1 MFLLMPKFVPEVV
14 ADVCLI
20 NMPYSSITRPSL
32 ALGLIESYI
41 TDYGYQ
47 VKSIYGN
54 VEFSA
59 FLGLKQYDVIDNSFH
74 EHLLGEWTFSRA
86 AFSGFNSDYNEQIQL
101 KNDEEFFAL
110 FSDITKDV
118 KQNLLSARKQ
128 AELYIEQLAAKI
140 LANPPKII
148 GCTSTFQQNCASLA
162 LLRKVKAANPDIIT
176 LMGGANCEG
185 VMGQTISEEFPW
197 VDYVFSGECD
207 DVIDGFIDKL
217 MRGVSITAQN
227 LPFGFISQKTNLLV
241 SDNKQVKQ
249 PPRGFVEDMG
259 KVASPI
265 FGQYFSTV
273 DELSLSP
280 YINSGLI
287 VETSRGCWWGAKK
300 HCTFCGLNGVSM
312 EHRVK
317 SAESVIEE
325 FDSLSSKY
333 DITKFEVVDNILPM
347 DYMKTVLPELS
358 EKQGYN
364 IFYETK
370 SNLKKEHIE
379 KLANAGVRWIQPGFE
394 SLNDDFLKLVA
405 KGATAIQNISALK
418 WCRNYGVRVS
428 WNLLCGAPNEKGVW
442 YNEMADIIPLIS
454 HIQPPYKN
462 LIKIRYVRFSPYFN
476 KAASY
481 GLTLE
486 PLKSYQYIYPLA
498 AEKLANIAYFFDEES
513 TQKTDVFSL
522 GNRFQSDIA
531 EHMHLQKA
539 VTLWSNSWETAI
551 PLMYMSD
558 QGEQIVIID
567 TRAVATSFTH
577 TLSGLKSDIYRL
589 CGEPI
594 AKGRLKTKLN
604 SLLAKPIDDVQLD
617 KVLEELVND
626 KLIIALSNCFMSL
639 ALMGITP
646 PLPETKDYPAGYLN
660 LENY

>member
-1 MFLLMPKFVPEVV
+1 MPELAP
-14 ADVCLI
+14 DVCLI

-32 ALGLIESYI
+32 ALGLIENYI
-41 TDYGYQ
+41 AAYGYQ
-47 VKSIYGN
+47 VQGIYGN

-59 FLGLKQYDVIDNSFH
+59 LLGLDQYDVIDNSFH

-86 AFSGFNSDYNEQIQL
+86 AFSVSNSEDDEEAQQT
-101 KNDEEFFAL
+101 NDENFFAL
-110 FSDITKDV
+110 FSDITEEV
-118 KQNLLSARKQ
+118 KQQLLSAREQ

-140 LANPPKII
+140 LANPPKIV

-185 VMGQTISEEFPW
+185 VMGQTLSEEFRW

-207 DVIDGFIDKL
+207 DVIGDFIDKL
-217 MRGVSITAQN
+217 MRGVPITAQN
-227 LPFGFISQKTNLLV
+227 LPFGFISQKATLLV

-249 PPRGFVEDMG
+249 PPRGYIEDMS
-259 KVASPI
+259 KVAAPI
-265 FGQYFSTV
+265 FDFYFSTI

-317 SAESVIEE
+317 SPASVIKE

-333 DITKFEVVDNILPM
+333 HITKFEVVDNILPM

-358 EKQGYN
+358 KKQAYN

-370 SNLKKEHIE
+370 SNLKKQHIE
-379 KLANAGVRWIQPGFE
+379 KLANAGIRWIQPGFE

-428 WNLLCGAPNEKGVW
+428 WNLLCGAPNEKGHW
-442 YNEMADIIPLIS
+442 YNEMADIIPLIA
-454 HIQPPYKN
+454 HIQPPYKS

-498 AEKLANIAYFFDEES
+498 ADKLTNIAYFFDEKS
-513 TQKTDVFSL
+513 TKQTDVFSL
-522 GNRFQSDIA
+522 ENSFQYDMA
-531 EHMHLQKA
+531 EHKHLQKA
-539 VTLWSNSWETAI
+539 VTLWSNTWETAI

-558 QGEQIVIID
+558 QVSQIVIID
-567 TRAVATSFTH
+567 TRAVATNFTH
-577 TLSGLKSDIYRL
+577 TLTGIKADIYRL

-594 AKGRLKTKLN
+594 AKGRLKDKLSN
-604 SLLAKPIDDVQLD
+604 VQDRQIDDSRLD
-617 KVLEELVND
+617 KALEELVND

-639 ALMGITP
+639 ALVGSTP
-646 PLPETKDYPAGYLN
+646 PLPETKDYPAGYLD
-660 LENY
+660 LDNY

>member
-1 MFLLMPKFVPEVV
+1 MPSLVP
-14 ADVCLI
+14 DIYLI

-32 ALGLIESYI
+32 ALGLIENYI
-41 TDYGYQ
+41 AAYGYQ

-59 FLGLKQYDVIDNSFH
+59 LLGLSQYDVIDNSFH

-86 AFSGFNSDYNEQIQL
+86 AFSVPNRECHEESQL
-101 KNDEEFFAL
+101 TNDEHFFAL
-110 FSDITKDV
+110 FSDITEGV
-118 KQNLLSARKQ
+118 KQQLLSAREQ
-128 AELYIEQLAAKI
+128 AELYIDQLVAKI

-162 LLRKVKAANPDIIT
+162 LLRKVKAANPNIIT

-207 DVIDGFIDKL
+207 DVIGDFIDKL

-241 SDNKQVKQ
+241 SDNKQAKQ
-249 PPRGFVEDMG
+249 PPRGYIEDMG
-259 KVASPI
+259 KVTTPI
-265 FGQYFSTV
+265 FDHYFSTI

-317 SAESVIEE
+317 SAESVVEE

-333 DITKFEVVDNILPM
+333 QITKFEVVDNILPM

-358 EKQGYN
+358 VKQAYN

-442 YNEMADIIPLIS
+442 YNYMADIIPLIS

-498 AEKLANIAYFFDEES
+498 ADKLANIAYFFDEKS
-513 TQKTDVFSL
+513 PKQTDVFSL
-522 GNRFQSDIA
+522 INSFQYDMA
-531 EHMHLQKA
+531 EHKHLQKA
-539 VTLWSNSWETAI
+539 LSLWSHAWDTAI

-558 QGEQIVIID
+558 QGSQIVIID
-567 TRAVATSFTH
+567 TRAVATNFSH
-577 TLSGLKSDIYRL
+577 TLTGLKADIYRL

-594 AKGRLKTKLN
+594 AKERLKTKLN
-604 SLLAKPIDDVQLD
+604 NLLLEPIDEVELD
-617 KVLEELVND
+617 KTLEELVNN
-626 KLIIALSNCFMSL
+626 KLIIALSNCFLSL
-639 ALMGITP
+639 ALVGSTP
-646 PLPETKDYPAGYLN
+646 PLPEIKDYPAGYLD